1 MNLQYNDL
9 IVVPFPNRRP
19 GIYWLRL
26 YAGSQSD
33 VAVLTEVPG
42 NPSRSITGGRMRI
55 LEWIGREHGTPPNRL
70 VLFEIYP
77 RGSRGRDQASVA
89 RIGPLSGP
97 RPASREEI
105 ESLVGSRLPQLP
117 SHADLYARV
126 LDLGGGPTGTVYRTL
141 YEIIPTLDLPPPQDL
156 FRCPHHARF
165 ARRKARSPEL
175 ARSWDIVRPGDRRTC
190 AYHLPNWKAI
200 ADESVRV
207 LRSVPGGDQEACF
220 ERATQGILT
229 GEHLEILLS
238 LFVDPVRIIAGA
250 YDNGQHR
257 ACGLRFSGAAE
268 VVISPGEEE
277 LHAEAA
283 DWTYLGD
290 G

>member
-1 MNLQYNDL
+1 VNLRYHDL
-9 IVVPFPNRRP
+9 IVVPFPNQRP

-26 YAGSQSD
+26 YEGSEHD

-42 NPSRSITGGRMRI
+42 NPSRSITRGRMRI
-55 LEWIGREHGTPPNRL
+55 LEWIAREHGIQLDRL
-70 VLFEIYP
+70 VLFEIHP
-77 RGSRGRDQASVA
+77 RGFRGWNEAGVA
-89 RIGPLSGP
+89 RVGALSGP

-105 ESLVGSRLPQLP
+105 EGLVGSRLPELP
-117 SHADLYARV
+117 AHADLYARV
-126 LDLGGGPTGTVYRTL
+126 LDLGGGPTGSVYRTL
-141 YEIIPTLDLPPPQDL
+141 YETIPTLDLPPPQDL

-165 ARRKARSPEL
+165 ARRKAADPDL
-175 ARSWDIVRPGDRRTC
+175 ARSWDVVRPGDRRTC
-190 AYHLPNWKAI
+190 AYHLHNWKAI

-220 ERATQGILT
+220 EQATQGILS

-238 LFVDPVRIIAGA
+238 LFVDPVRIIGGE